1 MRAHQRK
8 QKLSSNHLKGQ
19 GCSGSR
25 SRNTARTKLPKGKT
39 VSESEAEMMEVVLPN
54 DANPLGNVL
63 GGRVMHL
70 IDMAGAIAAHRHSQ
84 SHVVTVSVDN
94 LDFVHHIRVGQVIL
108 LRSQVTR
115 AFRTSM
121 EVEVNVYLEDYITGK
136 RRQTSSAF
144 VTYVAVDSEG
154 RPSPVPPLI
163 VRTAEEKRR
172 YREALERR

>member
-1 MRAHQRK
+1 M
-8 QKLSSNHLKGQ
+8 L
-19 GCSGSR
+19 
-25 SRNTARTKLPKGKT
+25 
-39 VSESEAEMMEVVLPN
+39 EVVLPN

-94 LDFVHHIRVGQVIL
+94 LDFVYPIRVGQVIL
-108 LRSQVTR
+108 LRSHVTR

-154 RPSPVPPLI
+154 RPTPVPRLI

-172 YREALERR
+172 YREALGRRRQRLEMAARAHRRYFEKDG